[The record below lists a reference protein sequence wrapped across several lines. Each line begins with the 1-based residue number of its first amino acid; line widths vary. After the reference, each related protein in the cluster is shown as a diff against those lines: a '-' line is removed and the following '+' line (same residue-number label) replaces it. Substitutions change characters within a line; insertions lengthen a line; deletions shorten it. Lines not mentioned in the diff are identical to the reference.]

1 MSIISSS
8 HPILQVDSS
17 RPLAK
22 PAASTRGTIIIR
34 FDPNDGVSVYPMA
47 DDLERLAHQ
56 FAELVALFSRQPGLV
71 LAAWGLSDKNHA

>member
-1 MSIISSS
+1 MPSVSNF
-8 HPILQVDSS
+8 HPFLQVDSR

-22 PAASTRGTIIIR
+22 PAMSTRGTILIR
-34 FDPNDGVSVYPMA
+34 FDPNSGVSVYPMA

-56 FAELVALFSRQPGLV
+56 FAEVVALFYRQPGLV